1 MLDRLG
7 THLRELELASED
19 AGSNLFLTMDDVEY
33 TFTQVHSDVEA
44 FARGLRGLGLVPGDR
59 VLIMLPNCIE
69 AVWAWLGSERL
80 GLIDVPVTE
89 ESAGAS
95 LRHVVGEAEPRAVVG
110 TAELLR
116 RVAAEN
122 GSGNLEH
129 ALVVGEPG
137 ESPFADTVTYQT
149 VQDLLAHTADDA
161 LPPVPAPSMTATV
174 MFSSGTTGPPK
185 GVMMSHG
192 YYRHAMHAYDT
203 VFPLARGQRLYCTQ
217 PLCHVDPRMT
227 LVQSLAARASM
238 VLKRRFSA
246 SQYWVDVETYDV
258 DGFVFIGA
266 MLHLLAKQPEGP
278 ERGARRRVG
287 MGSAIPPSIHASF
300 SERFNADIFEGYGM
314 TEIYTVFCQYPGE
327 YEAGEVG
334 RELPGIEVQIVDQGD
349 LPVSVGITGQL
360 LVRSQDPHA
369 LMQGYWRR
377 PEATVEAWQ
386 GLWFHTGDLVRR
398 LPNGRVEY
406 IGRLKDSIR
415 RRGENVSAWQVE
427 SAANQHPAVLE
438 SAAIGVPADVGD
450 EDIALYVVT
459 TPEKTI
465 DPSELR
471 AALSKDLPRFAL
483 PRFIDVVAALPK
495 TPSERVAK
503 ATLRQQGLSSQVH
516 DFEAAA
522 RA

>member
-1 MLDRLG
+1 MLDQPG

-19 AGSNLFLTMDDVEY
+19 AGAELFLTMDDVDY
-33 TFTQVHSDVEA
+33 SFAQVRSDVEA
-44 FARGLRGLGLVPGDR
+44 FARGLRELGLVPGDR

-80 GLIDVPVTE
+80 GLIDVPVSE
-89 ESAGAS
+89 EAAGAS
-95 LRHVVGEAEPRAVVG
+95 LRHVVDESGPRVVVG
-110 TAELLR
+110 TADLLA
-116 RVAAEN
+116 RVAAEST
-122 GSGNLEH
+122 GTDIEH
-129 ALVVGEPG
+129 VVVVGEPG
-137 ESPFADTVTYQT
+137 ESPFGGTVAYLT
-149 VQDLLAHTADDA
+149 VPEVLSRAGNDE
-161 LPPVPAPSMTATV
+161 LPAVPPPSATATV

-203 VFPLARGQRLYCTQ
+203 VFPLERGQRLYCTQ
-217 PLCHVDPRMT
+217 PLCHVDPRMA

-246 SQYWVDVETYDV
+246 SHYWEDVEKYDV
-258 DGFVFIGA
+258 DGFLFIGA

-278 ERGARRRVG
+278 ERNARRRVG
-287 MGSAIPPSIHASF
+287 MGSAIPPSIHESF
-300 SERFNADIFEGYGM
+300 SKRFNADLLEGYGM

-327 YEAGEVG
+327 YAPGEVG
-334 RELPGIEVQIVDQGD
+334 RELPGIEVRIVDQD
-349 LPVSVGITGQL
+349 DHPVPVGTPGQL
-360 LVRSQDPHA
+360 LIRPEDPHA
-369 LMQGYWRR
+369 HMQGYWRR

-427 SAANQHPAVLE
+427 NVANQHPAVLE
-438 SAAIGVPADVGD
+438 SAAVGIPADLGD
-450 EDIALYVVT
+450 EDIALFVV
-459 TPEKTI
+459 PKADATI
-465 DPSELR
+465 DASELR
-471 AALSKDLPRFAL
+471 TVLANDLPRFAL
-483 PRFIDVVAALPK
+483 PRFIDVVATLPK

-503 ATLRQQGLSSQVH
+503 ATLRQQGLSPEAH
-516 DFEAAA
+516 DFEAAI
-522 RA
+522 RV